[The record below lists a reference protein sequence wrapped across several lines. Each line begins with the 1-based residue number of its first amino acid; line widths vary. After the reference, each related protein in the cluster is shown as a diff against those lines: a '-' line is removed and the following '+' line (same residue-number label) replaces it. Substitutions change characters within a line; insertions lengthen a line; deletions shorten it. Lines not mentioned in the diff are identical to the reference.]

1 MIYNTKEGMFMI
13 NKERLT
19 AIFLDM
25 ARISSPSGKERA
37 MADFLIKYLKE
48 HDIEVYE
55 DAAGKTINGNSGN
68 VVGILRAPG
77 KKRIVLSAHM
87 DTVSPCES
95 IHPIVEDGI
104 IKTDETSVLG
114 GDDKS
119 GIAAIL
125 ELIHQI
131 KEQNLDHPEI
141 IMVFSI
147 AEEAGLFGAKA
158 FDTHAYGTI
167 DYAFILDS
175 SGDPGKVIHAAPY
188 SASGD
193 IIIHGLEAH
202 AGIAPEKG
210 INALV
215 VASHAIS
222 KLNIGRIDEETTCNI
237 GVIEGGSASNIVMPS
252 VRMLFEARSLEK
264 EKLLSLLKVVQDTF
278 EQTCKDWG
286 ATLDNQVTVKT
297 PGYKIS
303 LDSDICNI
311 VKRACGNAGFEA
323 NFAFSMGGSDAN
335 IYNEKGI
342 PSVNLATG
350 MSKVHTVKECIK
362 IEDMVSVSSIL
373 VEIMKEMA

>member
-1 MIYNTKEGMFMI
+1 MV

-19 AIFLDM
+19 NTFLDM
-25 ARISSPSGKERA
+25 VRLSSPSGKERA

-48 HDIEVYE
+48 HGVEVYE
-55 DAAGKTINGNSGN
+55 DKAGETIDGNSGN

-77 KKRIVLSAHM
+77 KKRIMLSAHM
-87 DTVSPCES
+87 DTVSPCEC

-119 GIAAIL
+119 GIVAIL

-158 FDTHAYGTI
+158 FDIHAHGPI
-167 DYAFILDS
+167 DCAFILDS

-210 INALV
+210 VNAFV

-222 KLNIGRIDEETTCNI
+222 KLKIGRIDEETTCNV
-237 GVIEGGSASNIVMPS
+237 GVVEGGLASNIVMPS
-252 VRMLFEARSLEK
+252 IRMLFEARSLEK
-264 EKLLSLLKVVQDTF
+264 EKLLSLLKEVHTTF
-278 EQTCKDWG
+278 EQTCKEWG

-303 LDSDICNI
+303 LDSSICNV
-311 VKRACGNAGFEA
+311 VKNACEKAGYEP
-323 NFAFSMGGSDAN
+323 NFAFSMGASDAN

-342 PSVNLATG
+342 ASVNLATG
-350 MSKVHTVKECIK
+350 MSKVHTVKEFIK
-362 IEDMVSVSSIL
+362 IDDMVAVSSIL
-373 VEIMKEMA
+373 VEIVKEMA